1 MDCANGAAS
10 QVGPQALREAGADV
24 VVFNASPDGRN
35 INLDCGSTHPEALM
49 SLVRERELAL
59 GVAFDGDGDRCLL
72 VDHTGALVD
81 GDQVIVLGLQKVKPG
96 AEVKAE
102 AAADTA
108 PTAPAKS

>member
-1 MDCANGAAS
+1 MT
-10 QVGPQALREAGADV
+10 REDW
-24 VVFNASPDGRN
+24 
-35 INLDCGSTHPEALM
+35 IL
-49 SLVRERELAL
+49 
-59 GVAFDGDGDRCLL
+59 
-72 VDHTGALVD
+72 TGALAD